1 MALDRAVEAYTP
13 YLSAVVWNAMGA
25 SASAEDVEEVA
36 VFGVENE
43 MWGEVP
49 FACVVLQ
56 KQSRLTPDEIRAYLR
71 DHLAHYKTPKQ
82 IEIVQSLPKNAV
94 GKVVKSELQKI
105 YKLKER

>member
-1 MALDRAVEAYTP
+1 M
-13 YLSAVVWNAMGA
+13 S
-25 SASAEDVEEVA
+25 
-36 VFGVENE
+36 
-43 MWGEVP
+43 
-49 FACVVLQ
+49 
-56 KQSRLTPDEIRAYLR
+56 LR